1 MSSLHYPIEGGSDIF
16 QFLGILLPSI
26 FLFLIEKN
34 PGILTNLEEKA
45 VKTSEDQLHGV
56 FGEKSIYTVAQS
68 QKLNLEA
75 VLFEAGTAVSWAMLA
90 YGGCSDVSCGE

>member
-1 MSSLHYPIEGGSDIF
+1 MFSIVQYPVNSVSWLCQEFLVAIDFLLLIPGMILYCWFS

-45 VKTSEDQLHGV
+45 VKTSEDELHGV
-56 FGEKSIYTVAQS
+56 FGEKSIYTVAQR
-68 QKLNLEA
+68 
-75 VLFEAGTAVSWAMLA
+75 
-90 YGGCSDVSCGE
+90 